1 MSDRILAVTLTA
13 IVAMSSVAVA
23 ETARFSVM
31 FGGKNIGHLTAET
44 NGDQTSIDYDYKN
57 NGRGPT
63 MAETIRLDP
72 DGLPVAWTITGTTTF
87 SAKVAEHFSRTGSAR
102 SGLTPPAKAALPW
115 PSPAST

>member
-1 MSDRILAVTLTA
+1 VIVRILAVALTA
-13 IVAMSSVAVA
+13 IVAISSVAVA

-63 MAETIRLDP
+63 MTETIRLDP

-87 SAKVAEHFSRTGSAR
+87 SAKVAEHFSRTGSAGR
-102 SGLTPPAKAALPW
+102 G
-115 PSPAST
+115 